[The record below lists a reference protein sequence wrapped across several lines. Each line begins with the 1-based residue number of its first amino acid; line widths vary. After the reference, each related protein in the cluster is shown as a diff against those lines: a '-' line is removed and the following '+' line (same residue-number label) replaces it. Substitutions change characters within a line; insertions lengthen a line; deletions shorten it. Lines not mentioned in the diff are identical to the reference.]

1 MSISIYF
8 LFLKKKKKKK
18 YIQTNKRTWVL
29 FVRVVLTQGA
39 DRLWVVSCG
48 VTRVVLL
55 TFPRTQE
62 NRREAR
68 IHSPLPPAHCF
79 ALTTTPT
86 YPLSFSLNLSLWKLR
101 NNASK
106 SLEIEGS
113 TCRETH
119 SWSILISPQ
128 DWNRTLPLLIHFQI
142 HYSLSLCLVSQKTY
156 HFCWYLY

>member
-18 YIQTNKRTWVL
+18 KNRTNERTWVL

-39 DRLWVVSCG
+39 DRLWVVGCG
-48 VTRVVLL
+48 VARVALL

-86 YPLSFSLNLSLWKLR
+86 LFLT
-101 NNASK
+101 
-106 SLEIEGS
+106 E
-113 TCRETH
+113 
-119 SWSILISPQ
+119 
-128 DWNRTLPLLIHFQI
+128 
-142 HYSLSLCLVSQKTY
+142 SLSLKTQKQCLQKPRNRRKHLQRDPFLVDSHLTSRLESY
-156 HFCWYLY
+156 ASSSNPFPDSLFT

>member
-1 MSISIYF
+1 MSIFIYF

-18 YIQTNKRTWVL
+18 KKNRTNERTWVL

-55 TFPRTQE
+55 TFPRTEE

-79 ALTTTPT
+79 ALTTTPIH
-86 YPLSFSLNLSLWKLR
+86 PLSFSLNLSLSVNTQKQCLQKPR
-101 NNASK
+101 NRRKHLQRDPFLVDSHLTSRLESYASSSNPFPD
-106 SLEIEGS
+106 SLF
-113 TCRETH
+113 T
-119 SWSILISPQ
+119 
-128 DWNRTLPLLIHFQI
+128 
-142 HYSLSLCLVSQKTY
+142 
-156 HFCWYLY
+156 

>member
-8 LFLKKKKKKK
+8 LFLKKKKKHTKK
-18 YIQTNKRTWVL
+18 QTNLGVL

-55 TFPRTQE
+55 TFPRAQE
-62 NRREAR
+62 KRREAR

-86 YPLSFSLNLSLWKLR
+86 LFLT
-101 NNASK
+101 
-106 SLEIEGS
+106 E
-113 TCRETH
+113 
-119 SWSILISPQ
+119 
-128 DWNRTLPLLIHFQI
+128 
-142 HYSLSLCLVSQKTY
+142 SLSLKTQKQCLQKPRNRRKHLQRDPFLVDSHLTSRLESY
-156 HFCWYLY
+156 ASSSNPFPDSLFT